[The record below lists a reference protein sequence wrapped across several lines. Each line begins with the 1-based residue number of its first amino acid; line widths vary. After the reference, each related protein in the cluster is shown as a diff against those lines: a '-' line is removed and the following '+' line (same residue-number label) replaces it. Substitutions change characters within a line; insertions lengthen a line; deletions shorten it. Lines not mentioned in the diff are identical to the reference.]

1 MSARLRWVLVAV
13 ILLVAG
19 AVAVWP
25 RGDDPAPPPVSAP
38 DLAAPRKAAALE
50 PCAEAGPGP
59 EALRPVTATCLATG
73 APVVAGNA
81 LGGRDV
87 LVNVW
92 ATWCQP
98 CREELPLLAEYAA
111 APDAL
116 DVVGLAVQSPEA
128 DALELLP
135 ALGVRFPNLFDGG
148 GAVAKALK
156 VPDALPASY
165 LISADG
171 SVTFVAQPRVF
182 RTVED
187 VRATVARLRG
197 GTR

>member
-1 MSARLRWVLVAV
+1 MSTRLRWVLVAV
-13 ILLVAG
+13 VLLVAG

-25 RGDDPAPPPVSAP
+25 RGDDPVPAAAAP
-38 DLAAPRKAAALE
+38 DLTGPRKAADLA
-50 PCAEAGPGP
+50 PCAATGPGP
-59 EALRPVTATCLATG
+59 EALRSVTATCLGTG
-73 APVVAGNA
+73 EPVGAGNA

-98 CREELPLLAEYAA
+98 CREELPVLAEYATA
-111 APDAL
+111 ADAV

-128 DALELLP
+128 DALSLLTT
-135 ALGVRFPNLFDGG
+135 LGVRLPNLFDGG

-171 SVTFVAQPRVF
+171 AVTPVTQPRVF

-187 VRATVARLRG
+187 VRAAVARLRE

>member
-1 MSARLRWVLVAV
+1 MSTRLRWVLVAV
-13 ILLVAG
+13 VLLVAG

-25 RGDDPAPPPVSAP
+25 RGDDPAPVSASAP
-38 DLAAPRKAAALE
+38 DLTGPRKAADLA
-50 PCAEAGPGP
+50 PCAATGPGP
-59 EALRPVTATCLATG
+59 EVLRSVTATCLATG
-73 APVVAGNA
+73 EPVGAGNA

-98 CREELPLLAEYAA
+98 CREELPVLAEYATA
-111 APDAL
+111 ADAV

-128 DALELLP
+128 DALSLLTT
-135 ALGVRFPNLFDGG
+135 LGVRLPNLFDGG

-171 SVTFVAQPRVF
+171 AVTFVTQPRVF

-187 VRATVARLRG
+187 VRAAVARLRE